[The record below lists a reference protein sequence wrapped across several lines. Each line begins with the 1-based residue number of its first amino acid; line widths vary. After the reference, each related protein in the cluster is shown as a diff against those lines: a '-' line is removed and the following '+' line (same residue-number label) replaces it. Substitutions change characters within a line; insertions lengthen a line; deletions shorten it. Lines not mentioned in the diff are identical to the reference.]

1 MTDDGREHRLRGRE
15 ATTAA
20 ILDAAEELFA
30 AQGFSAVTV
39 RAIAERVGV
48 SHALVHRY
56 VGRKIDIWN
65 AVLERNARSMLQAAP
80 DNPDLLETAT
90 LMLRDGLAQ
99 HRRYIRLL
107 AHSGL
112 HGFSSGWPPGTFG
125 ATERLVELAERAAAS
140 APSTERTDDSLD
152 PRFVIACVVA
162 LFIGWGG
169 MESWV
174 RARTGLQ
181 DMDEGEVADGLE
193 RVVRGILRDNVPGL
207 GGSGP
212 TSG

>member
-1 MTDDGREHRLRGRE
+1 MADGGREPRERGRE
-15 ATTAA
+15 ATTVA

-30 AQGFSAVTV
+30 AEGFTAVAV
-39 RAIAERVGV
+39 RAIAERAGV

-65 AVLERNARSMLQAAP
+65 AVLERNARSILQAAP
-80 DNPDLLETAT
+80 DNPDLLETAS
-90 LMLRDGLAQ
+90 LMVRDGLAQ
-99 HRRYIRLL
+99 HRRYIRLV

-112 HGFSSGWPPGTFG
+112 HGFSSVWPPGMFG

-140 APSTERTDDSLD
+140 APPAERTDENLD

-162 LFIGWGG
+162 LFVGWGA
-169 MESWV
+169 MESLV

-181 DMDEGEVADGLE
+181 NMGEGEVTDGLE
-193 RVVRGILRDNVPGL
+193 RVIRGILRDNVPGL